1 MILIYMFKIY
11 KIRIR
16 KKNDKKKRKLIQKW
30 MRIAENLKKQVSKK
44 KKNNKNKIIQHNIFF
59 FVNIK

>member
-1 MILIYMFKIY
+1 
-11 KIRIR
+11 
-16 KKNDKKKRKLIQKW
+16 
-30 MRIAENLKKQVSKK
+30 MRIAENLKKQISKK